1 MLGMKASLSHLDDIL
16 VALLGFQIDGLP
28 NANSS
33 TAPWG
38 QKWPMRNL
46 IENSPRKINTI
57 GGLIGA
63 ILTYFSQ
70 KNQISRDLLGDRP
83 LGKV

>member
-1 MLGMKASLSHLDDIL
+1 MKLEILGLYC
-16 VALLGFQIDGLP
+16 VAIFVKINRLG
-28 NANSS
+28 

-38 QKWPMRNL
+38 QKWPMTNL
-46 IENSPRKINTI
+46 IENSPRQINTI

-70 KNQISRDLLGDRP
+70 KNQISRVLLGDRP